1 MGPRQIG
8 ALLLLAAMWGASF
21 LFIRVAVPALGPASL
36 VDIRV
41 VLAAGAL
48 LLYGLLTGYH
58 FSLRGHMVSLLVLGA
73 VNAAIP
79 FSLIAFAELS
89 LPASLA
95 AILNATTP
103 LFTAIVAA
111 VWLQDPLAWKKSV
124 GLALGVVGVG
134 VTVGLSPLHLTTVV
148 ALAIGASLLAAFF
161 YALGGVYARVRF
173 SDVPAMTLAFGQ
185 QLGAGIV
192 LLPLAIVRPPLH
204 APSPHAVAS
213 VLALAVL
220 STSVGY
226 LLYFFL
232 MASVGPT
239 STLSVTFLVPIFGGF
254 WSVLFLGEHVD
265 AGLIGGL
272 AIILLSVG
280 LVTNIQPRRLVA
292 ARRGA

>member
-1 MGPRQIG
+1 
-8 ALLLLAAMWGASF
+8 MWGASF

-58 FSLRGHMVSLLVLGA
+58 FSLRGHIWALLMLGA
-73 VNAAIP
+73 INAAIP

-111 VWLQDPLAWKKSV
+111 VWLGDPFTWKKSV

-161 YALGGVYARVRF
+161 YGLGGVYARVRF
-173 SDVPAMTLAFGQ
+173 SDIPAMTLAFGQ
-185 QLGAGIV
+185 QLGAGVI
-192 LLPLAIVRPPLH
+192 LLPLAIVRPPLY

-213 VLALAVL
+213 LLALALL

-239 STLSVTFLVPIFGGF
+239 STLSVTFLVPIFGGI
-254 WSVLFLGEHVD
+254 WSVLFLGEHIGP
-265 AGLIGGL
+265 GLIGGL

-280 LVTNIQPRRLVA
+280 LVTDMQPGRLVA
-292 ARRGA
+292 ALRAA

>member
-1 MGPRQIG
+1 
-8 ALLLLAAMWGASF
+8 MWGASF

-41 VLAAGAL
+41 VLSAGAL
-48 LLYGLLTGYH
+48 LLYGLLTGYQ
-58 FSLRGHMVSLLVLGA
+58 FSLRGHMVSLLALGA
-73 VNAAIP
+73 INAAIP

-89 LPASLA
+89 LSASLA

-111 VWLQDPLAWKKSV
+111 VWLGDPFTWKKSV

-134 VTVGLSPLHLTTVV
+134 VTVGLSPLHLTAVV

-185 QLGAGIV
+185 QLGAGII
-192 LLPLAIVRPPLH
+192 LLPVAIVRPPLH
-204 APSPHAVAS
+204 VPSPHAVAS

-254 WSVLFLGEHVD
+254 WSVLFLGEHVG
-265 AGLIGGL
+265 AGLLGGL